1 MEPVTTDILPVD
13 ASRSGKNTVY
23 HHCGQLERRASY
35 AVCLFT
41 LERFEKGK
49 LRADSD
55 CFQPLEKGLCSA
67 LALRAQ
73 EVEAGRALFFKER
86 LIPVVVQEDQPAR
99 EITGP
104 TKPESESYMRG
115 WNAAGRLFGGSKPSP
130 SHKPA
135 VKTAPK
141 PAVKTASERL
151 FGVKESS
158 LADAVSSAAHEAVL
172 GAKEPTPLVQFVAQL
187 IREKDRENWRKQMTL
202 IIEKFRLDKD
212 TQTRLVTAAKKIAS
226 STHPLDK
233 AAIPNLETK

>member
-23 HHCGQLERRASY
+23 HHCGQLERRSSY

-41 LERFEKGK
+41 LQQFERGK
-49 LRADSD
+49 LRADSE
-55 CFQPLEKGLCSA
+55 CHQPLSKGLCSA
-67 LALRAQ
+67 LALRAR

-86 LIPVVVQEDQPAR
+86 VIPVVVQDEEPVQI
-99 EITGP
+99 ITGP

-115 WNAAGRLFGGSKPSP
+115 WNAAGRLFGGSKPAAKPSP
-130 SHKPA
+130 SP
-135 VKTAPK
+135 APK
-141 PAVKTASERL
+141 PVVKTASERL

-172 GAKEPTPLVQFVAQL
+172 GAKEPTPLVQFVAKL
-187 IREKDRENWRKQMTL
+187 IREKDRDNWRTQMAL

-226 STHPLDK
+226 SAHPLDK
-233 AAIPNLETK
+233 ASIPNLETK

>member
-1 MEPVTTDILPVD
+1 M
-13 ASRSGKNTVY
+13 RS
-23 HHCGQLERRASY
+23 
-35 AVCLFT
+35 
-41 LERFEKGK
+41 
-49 LRADSD
+49 DSD

-115 WNAAGRLFGGSKPSP
+115 WNSAGRLFGGSKPAAKSFP
-130 SHKPA
+130 S
-135 VKTAPK
+135 PK
-141 PAVKTASERL
+141 PVVKTASERL

-172 GAKEPTPLVQFVAQL
+172 GAKEPTPLVQFVAKL
-187 IREKDRENWRKQMTL
+187 IREKDRENWRKQMAL